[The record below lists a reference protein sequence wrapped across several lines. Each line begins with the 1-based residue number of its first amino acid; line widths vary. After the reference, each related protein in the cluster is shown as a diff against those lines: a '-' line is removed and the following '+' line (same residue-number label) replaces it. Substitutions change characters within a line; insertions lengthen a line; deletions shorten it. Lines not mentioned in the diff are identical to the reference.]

1 MKEENPKQ
9 IKIELKNSNKF
20 LMLKKIN
27 LIKLNNNSLE
37 ETVISEI
44 FKRLYKIKDV
54 RACSTNKESEIYNQ
68 NLNLK
73 FNKLVKITKITCLY
87 KEKVNL
93 QFNKFKDLKLK
104 WKKKG
109 DKLWHKSNS

>member
-9 IKIELKNSNKF
+9 IKIELKNFNKF

-27 LIKLNNNSLE
+27 LIKLNNSSLE
-37 ETVISEI
+37 EIVISEI

-54 RACSTNKESEIYNQ
+54 KACLMNKESEIYNQ

-73 FNKLVKITKITCLY
+73 FNKPVKITKIIYLY

-93 QFNKFKDLKLK
+93 QSNKFKDLKLK
-104 WKKKG
+104 WKNKG